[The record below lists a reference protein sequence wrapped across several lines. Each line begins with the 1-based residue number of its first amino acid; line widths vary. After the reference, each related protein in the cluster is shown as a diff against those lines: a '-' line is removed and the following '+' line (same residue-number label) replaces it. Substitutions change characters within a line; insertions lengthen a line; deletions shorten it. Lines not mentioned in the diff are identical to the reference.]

1 MNQLPSGVGHMRRG
15 LRIAVTA
22 FVFSLG
28 VSSCAPSPLPE
39 ESQGPVVYDQGQVRL
54 CGTVISRGRNVP
66 VISDIVNGSVQPIE
80 GTSSTGL
87 IYLSF
92 TQDCA
97 SGADYQIAP
106 ADSAEISQEVAG
118 PAGTALAVVLKPTKK
133 DFTVIATTSSGIK
146 KSVEIRLTSIPDSSP
161 ES

>member
-1 MNQLPSGVGHMRRG
+1 MRQG

-22 FVFSLG
+22 SVFSLG
-28 VSSCAPSPLPE
+28 LTSCAPTPLPE
-39 ESQGPVVYDQGQVRL
+39 ESQGPVVYDRGQVRL

-97 SGADYQIAP
+97 SGADYQISP
-106 ADSAEISQEVAG
+106 ADSAEVSQEVAG
-118 PAGTALAVVLKPTKK
+118 PAGTALAVVLRPTRKN
-133 DFTVIATTSSGIK
+133 FTVIATTSAGMK
-146 KSVEIRLTSIPDSSP
+146 KTVEIRLTSVPGSSP